1 MRKHLLVIPL
11 TTIKYNAT
19 NTKNTNQQAELRT
32 QNGKSSRGETLW
44 NKVSAGL
51 TTQCLSD
58 CVYTCTSS
66 CFTSCLCL
74 NFLCIVFTVYAN
86 SVILNKTSV
95 SGVRMIDY
103 GSQARSPQWG
113 KEACLTSAVNT
124 ISVLYECHQQSNDLL
139 LGRVCSIF
147 SPLLSLSL
155 SFSCLTKLHIFWRG
169 RQKYPS
175 T

>member
-1 MRKHLLVIPL
+1 MQSNI
-11 TTIKYNAT
+11 
-19 NTKNTNQQAELRT
+19 TKKLAGLKT
-32 QNGKSSRGETLW
+32 QNRKNSHSKSLG

-147 SPLLSLSL
+147 SPLLSPSL
-155 SFSCLTKLHIFWRG
+155 F
-169 RQKYPS
+169 PA
-175 T
+175 